1 MRCASKKRD
10 LTLLLLNSSGK
21 LVFLDHKFWRPAVDV
36 SHYVSLLLSCA
47 LLHLCKVFVEEFTA
61 ELRCAG
67 HWHRCFAVHK
77 HRLHRC
83 QTPPHVA
90 QRHRRLN

>member
-36 SHYVSLLLSCA
+36 SHLRVLTA
-47 LLHLCKVFVEEFTA
+47 LLRTFPLLQNVY
-61 ELRCAG
+61 
-67 HWHRCFAVHK
+67 
-77 HRLHRC
+77 
-83 QTPPHVA
+83 
-90 QRHRRLN
+90 

>member
-21 LVFLDHKFWRPAVDV
+21 LVFLDHKFWRPAVEV
-36 SHYVSLLLSCA
+36 GHLCVLLTCCA
-47 LLHLCKVFVEEFTA
+47 LMYSYKTFITKFIP

-67 HWHRCFAVHK
+67 EKHICSAVHK
-77 HRLHRC
+77 HALH
-83 QTPPHVA
+83 PP
-90 QRHRRLN
+90 